1 MRKLSALALAVGLS
15 TSALATYANAS
26 NYGDLSRPV
35 ARGPQSD
42 ESVYF
47 VVTDRF
53 ENGDTSN
60 DQAGL
65 TGGRLASGYEP
76 SEPGWWHGGDLK
88 GLTRRLSYIRNMG
101 FSAIWITPPVKQR
114 YFQGSSAGYHGYW
127 ITDFTQVDPHFGT
140 NADFKAL
147 VDAAHARGM
156 KVYMDI
162 IINHTADVIQY
173 RECMGKSDCPYRD
186 RADYPYQRQ
195 GGVNGKPINPGFMGD
210 GDASADNWAK
220 LTSPDYAYTPFIPDA
235 ERKVKVP
242 ASVAAA
248 GAAETP
254 PRNFAN
260 HSRCSG
266 VNGRSEEHTSEL
278 QSH

>member
-1 MRKLSALALAVGLS
+1 LLIGIA
-15 TSALATYANAS
+15 TSAIATHANAS

-101 FSAIWITPPVKQR
+101 FTAIWITPPVKQR

-127 ITDFTQVDPHFGT
+127 GVDFTTVDPHLGT
-140 NADFKAL
+140 EADFKNM
-147 VDAAHARGM
+147 VDAAHKLGM
-156 KVYMDI
+156 KVIMDVVA
-162 IINHTADVIQY
+162 NHTADVIY
-173 RECMGKSDCPYRD
+173 YKLNATEYLDATK
-186 RADYPYQRQ
+186 YPYKTAS
-195 GGVNGKPINPGFMGD
+195 GKPFDPSKVAGLPTFPNL
-210 GDASADNWAK
+210 SAK
-220 LTSPDYAYTPFIPDA
+220 YFISISSAWLHPLA
-235 ERKVKVP
+235 RMRKNLI
-242 ASVAAA
+242 
-248 GAAETP
+248 G
-254 PRNFAN
+254 
-260 HSRCSG
+260 
-266 VNGRSEEHTSEL
+266 
-278 QSH
+278 